1 MVSTN
6 MTRRSFVKSA
16 AVAGAATALGV
27 EAANC
32 FSPSD
37 KAWAEGEVTE
47 ARTSCRACIANCGVI
62 AVVSNGRVIKIKGD
76 PIDPMSKGRVCPKGL
91 SGVQALYHPN
101 RNKYPMK
108 RVGEKPGNQWERIS
122 WEDRKS
128 VV

>member
-1 MVSTN
+1 MSKESTRMLEGGLRMVSTN

-47 ARTSCRACIANCGVI
+47 VRTSCRACIANCGVI
-62 AVVSNGRVIKIKGD
+62 AVVS
-76 PIDPMSKGRVCPKGL
+76 
-91 SGVQALYHPN
+91 H
-101 RNKYPMK
+101 
-108 RVGEKPGNQWERIS
+108 
-122 WEDRKS
+122 
-128 VV
+128 